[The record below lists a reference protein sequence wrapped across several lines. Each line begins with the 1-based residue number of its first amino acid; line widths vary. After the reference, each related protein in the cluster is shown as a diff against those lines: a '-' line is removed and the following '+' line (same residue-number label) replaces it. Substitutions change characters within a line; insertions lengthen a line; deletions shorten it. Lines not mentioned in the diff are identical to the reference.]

1 MLQSNRKKISYFAT
15 SRKEQDIITY
25 INQVNLSLIQFH
37 RVYEIIVLSYLLLT
51 LSHPVFLKITQTVVY
66 QHTSQLFDQQLK
78 NIKVI
83 YVNVFKTH

>member
-1 MLQSNRKKISYFAT
+1 MTLI
-15 SRKEQDIITY
+15 SRKEQDIIIY
-25 INQVNLSLIQFH
+25 QVNLSLIQFH

-78 NIKVI
+78 NIKAI
-83 YVNVFKTH
+83 CANVFKTH